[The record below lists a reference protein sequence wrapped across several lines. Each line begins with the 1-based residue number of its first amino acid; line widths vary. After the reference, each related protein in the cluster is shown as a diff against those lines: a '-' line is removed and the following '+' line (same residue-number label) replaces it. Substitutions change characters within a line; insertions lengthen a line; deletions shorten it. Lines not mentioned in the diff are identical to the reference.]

1 QMKNREDSDD
11 DPLEEEAEATMSA
24 GEEASAD
31 VPEED
36 HAALLSGLRR
46 TLKVDGRRRSERRP
60 PSSAMDV
67 HGLRSAGG
75 AASSMRQ
82 ILATALGGKAAKRA
96 VGQELRAAKRRHR
109 VLEAPAK
116 LTEAKSQRIA
126 AYERANKDLGRW
138 YGYVERNRLS
148 EEVSFPL
155 PATGAPRPQSVSDY
169 RQRARVDIAVAM
181 SADPDSAKG
190 ESGAAPTTSAPVV
203 DDLESR
209 LYRRLYNQTAI
220 AEAAGLAA
228 GNPQQQ
234 QQKNPNQLDGAKV
247 RERLASNRRLIARRH
262 FLEEKLKRQSRI
274 KSKSY
279 RKHARRAKL
288 KQEEAELTALKDSD
302 PVAFAE
308 RMAALERA
316 RADERISQ
324 RHRGGSK
331 FARQQKLRAKF
342 DDAAR
347 QAVQDMIQR
356 GKELTEKTD
365 GDANGDSSGE
375 DSDAKSSGDEAAVQ
389 LPEELVD
396 DWNDGTAEEDKDE
409 TVPASLRPARST
421 GLSAASSTLA
431 SSAGQ
436 KRQQQQRSLELDLS
450 HMPSLPTVDA
460 AGDED
465 GDALEAASSRRSL
478 ARLRTDEL
486 LAEEVAETEAD
497 AKADFEREK
506 AAVADEE
513 QPKDVDLFLPG
524 WNTWTGPGTRPVSE
538 ERRQKFVIK
547 APRRQRR
554 DAAHGHVIIRE
565 RLGAG
570 QALRRHLVKGVPF
583 PYANAEQF
591 EGAMRAPVCRE
602 FNSIQAH
609 KRLTAPRVSVLM
621 GRRIGPVPKDAILR
635 RKRAQR
641 TSADI
646 VKGK

>member
-1 QMKNREDSDD
+1 MNNVLPVKINLGHGTQVTLNDRTKSQMKNREDSDD

-31 VPEED
+31 APEED

-234 QQKNPNQLDGAKV
+234 QKNPNQLDGAKV

-302 PVAFAE
+302 PAAFAE

-356 GKELTEKTD
+356 GKELTEKTT
-365 GDANGDSSGE
+365 AMPMATAAARIAMPNLAAMRPPSSFPRILLTIGM
-375 DSDAKSSGDEAAVQ
+375 
-389 LPEELVD
+389 
-396 DWNDGTAEEDKDE
+396 TAPRRR
-409 TVPASLRPARST
+409 TRTRLCQPACGPPGPR
-421 GLSAASSTLA
+421 
-431 SSAGQ
+431 AGQ

-621 GRRIGPVPKDAILR
+621 GRRIGP
-635 RKRAQR
+635 
-641 TSADI
+641 
-646 VKGK
+646 